1 MFQYPKTHGAVCFIC
16 HTFAFLNSAKYEKM
30 RVRFAPSPTGALHI
44 GGIRTAL
51 FNYLLAKKHGGKF
64 ILRIEDTDQ
73 NRFVPGAEEYIT
85 EALKWC
91 GLALDES
98 PELGGAFGPYRQSER
113 KPIYRQYAEKLVKE
127 GNAYYAFDTN
137 EQLEAARAQ
146 DPNFI
151 YNHKSRSTACNSLT
165 LPAAEVEQRLAAGE
179 NYVIRLKVP
188 TEGRIVINDLIRG
201 EVVFENN
208 LIDDK
213 VILKSDG
220 MPTYHLANIVD
231 DHLMQITHVIR
242 GEEWLP
248 STAHHVLL
256 YRFLG
261 WESTMPSFSHLPL
274 ILKPNGNGKLSKRDG
289 AKFNMPV
296 FPLSWPLDN
305 HEHFDGDNF
314 TGFREA
320 GFLPEAVINFL
331 AMLGWSSGTDKEIF
345 TMDELVE
352 SFSIEKIHKAGARFD
367 FDKAKWFNHQ
377 YIQLKSNSEL
387 AGLVKPLLAEKGITP
402 TDEYLERFCGLMKN
416 RVNVLSEFASV
427 GYYFFT
433 RDLNYDFETIKKKWN
448 TEVSPKWNDV
458 IGFIER
464 AGETESADL
473 ESKFKDHLNESG
485 IKPGEILPLMRL
497 ALAGTM
503 QGPGVFE
510 MIELLGKDD
519 SIERMHKATS
529 VFNESI

>member
-1 MFQYPKTHGAVCFIC
+1 
-16 HTFAFLNSAKYEKM
+16 M

-73 NRFVPGAEEYIT
+73 NRFVPGAEQYIT
-85 EALKWC
+85 ESLKWC
-91 GLALDES
+91 GLDIDEG
-98 PELGGAFGPYRQSER
+98 PDIGGAYGPYRQSQR
-113 KPIYRQYAEKLVKE
+113 KPIYRQYAEKLLAD
-127 GNAYYAFDTN
+127 GNAYYAFDTA
-137 EQLEAARAQ
+137 EQLEALRYS
-146 DPNFI
+146 DPNFM
-151 YNHKSRSTACNSLT
+151 YNHKTRIDACNSLT
-165 LPAAEVEQRLAAGE
+165 LSEAEVKTRLDAGE

-188 TEGRIVINDLIRG
+188 TEGKIVVNDLIRG
-201 EVVFENN
+201 EVVFENQ

-213 VILKSDG
+213 VILKGDG

-231 DHLMQITHVIR
+231 DYLMKITHVIR

-261 WESTMPSFSHLPL
+261 WESVMPSFSHLPL

-296 FPLSWPLDN
+296 FPLSWPMDN
-305 HEHFDGDNF
+305 HEHYEGDNF

-331 AMLGWSSGTDKEIF
+331 ALLGWGPGTDQ
-345 TMDELVE
+345 EL
-352 SFSIEKIHKAGARFD
+352 FSITEMIEAFSLEKIHKAGARFD

-377 YIQLKSNSEL
+377 YIQKKSNHEL
-387 AGLVKPLLAEKGITP
+387 AEMIKPLLAEKGINP
-402 TDEYLERFCGLMKN
+402 TQEFLEKYCGLMKN
-416 RVNVLSEFASV
+416 RINVLPEFTTS

-433 RDLNYDFETIKKKWN
+433 DELLYDIDTIKKKWN
-448 TEVSPKWNDV
+448 PEMMPKWIKV
-458 IGFIER
+458 ISFLESE
-464 AGETESADL
+464 ADFSQEALELNFKNCLQESA
-473 ESKFKDHLNESG
+473 
-485 IKPGEILPLMRL
+485 IKPGEVLPLMRL

-510 MIELLGKDD
+510 MIELLGKADTL
-519 SIERMHKATS
+519 SRMKKATD
-529 VFNESI
+529 VFNKATA

>member
-1 MFQYPKTHGAVCFIC
+1 
-16 HTFAFLNSAKYEKM
+16 M

-51 FNYLLAKKHGGKF
+51 FNFLLAKKHGGKF

-73 NRFVPGAEEYIT
+73 NRFVPGAEKYIT

-91 GLALDES
+91 GLELDEG
-98 PELGGAFGPYRQSER
+98 PEKGGDYGPYRQSER
-113 KPIYRQYAEKLVKE
+113 KAIYSKYAEQLLSE
-127 GNAYYAFDTN
+127 GNAYYAFDTA
-137 EQLEAARAQ
+137 EQLEAFRNA
-146 DPNFI
+146 DPNFM
-151 YNHKSRSTACNSLT
+151 YNHKTRLEACNSLT
-165 LPAAEVEQRLAAGE
+165 LSEDEVQRRLADGE
-179 NYVIRLKVP
+179 NFVIRLKVP
-188 TEGRIVINDLIRG
+188 SEGKVVVRDLIRG
-201 EVVFENN
+201 EVVFDNQ

-213 VILKSDG
+213 VILKGDG

-231 DHLMQITHVIR
+231 DYLMKITHVIR

-261 WESTMPSFSHLPL
+261 WEPVMPSFSHLPL

-305 HEHFDGDNF
+305 HEHYDGDNF

-331 AMLGWSSGTDKEIF
+331 AMLGWGPGTDRELF
-345 TMDELVE
+345 TIEELIE
-352 SFSIEKIHKAGARFD
+352 AFSLENIHKAGARFD
-367 FDKAKWFNHQ
+367 FDKAKWFNHH
-377 YIQLKSNSEL
+377 YIQQKSGLEL
-387 AGLVKPLLAEKGITP
+387 AQLIKPILTEKGIKS
-402 TDEYLERFCGLMKN
+402 DEIFLEKFCALMKN
-416 RVNVLSEFASV
+416 RVNVLPEFVSQ
-427 GYYFFT
+427 GYYFFS
-433 RDLNYDFETIKKKWN
+433 DELLYDDDMIKKKWN
-448 TEVSPKWNDV
+448 PEVLPKWMQV
-458 IGFIER
+458 ISFL
-464 AGETESADL
+464 ESAENFSQMSL
-473 ESKFKDHLNESG
+473 EDSFKSFLQESS
-485 IKPGEILPLMRL
+485 IKPGEMLPLLRL

-510 MIELLGKDD
+510 MMELLGKSE
-519 SIERMHKATS
+519 SISRINKATL
-529 VFNESI
+529 VFNKTTS

>member
-1 MFQYPKTHGAVCFIC
+1 M
-16 HTFAFLNSAKYEKM
+16 EM

-51 FNYLLAKKHGGKF
+51 FNFLLAKQSNGKF

-73 NRFVPGAEEYIT
+73 NRFVPGAEEYIV

-98 PELGGAFGPYRQSER
+98 PEIGGKYRPYRQSER
-113 KPIYRQYAEKLVKE
+113 KDIYKQYADKLIE
-127 GNAYYAFDTN
+127 DGNAYYAFDTV
-137 EQLEAARAQ
+137 EELEAARKS

-151 YNHKSRSTACNSLT
+151 YNQKTRLISKNSLT
-165 LPAAEVEQRLAAGE
+165 LSVTEVQSLLDSGAH
-179 NYVIRLKVP
+179 YVIRLKVP
-188 TEGRIVINDLIRG
+188 DEGKVIVHDLIRG
-201 EVVFENN
+201 EVVFENQ

-213 VILKSDG
+213 VILKGDG

-231 DHLMQITHVIR
+231 DHLMEISHVIR

-256 YRFLG
+256 YQFLG

-296 FPLSWPLDN
+296 FPLSWPLNNLDDSDS
-305 HEHFDGDNF
+305 ESFI
-314 TGFREA
+314 GFREA
-320 GFLPEAVINFL
+320 GFLPEALINFL
-331 AMLGWSSGTDKEIF
+331 AMLGWSAGSDQEIF
-345 TMDELVE
+345 SMEELIE

-377 YIQLKSNSEL
+377 YIQLKSDSEL
-387 AGLVKPLLAEKGITP
+387 AVIVKPFLAKQNVLVN
-402 TDEYLERFCGLMKN
+402 DNYLEKFCGLMKP
-416 RVNVLSEFASV
+416 RVSLLTEFYEA

-433 RDLNYDFETIKKKWN
+433 DTLNYDYENIKKKWN
-448 TEVSPKWNDV
+448 QALEPKWLEVTSYIKTMKIADTTEMEHDFKTYLQDV
-458 IGFIER
+458 GFKI
-464 AGETESADL
+464 
-473 ESKFKDHLNESG
+473 
-485 IKPGEILPLMRL
+485 GEIMPLMRL
-497 ALAGTM
+497 SLAGTM

-510 MIELLGKDD
+510 MIELLGQ
-519 SIERMHKATS
+519 ATS
-529 VFNESI
+529 VSRMKNAVEIFNKTIA